1 MAYEMSNQNQKRP
14 SMSAILASNG
24 TKVLAQNLR
33 LTNEQIM
40 KANSTALTL
49 STNPSLA
56 KCNPVSIIKYVYEVA
71 RMNFSRDDC
80 VYPVPYGNSIQAQ
93 IGYKGFKELAMKSG
107 EYLDVNAKIVY
118 ECDQIIR
125 DEDTGIIKV
134 KFEKDYEKTI
144 GAKIKGYYAYAI
156 SKETKE
162 ICNTVYWSKDI
173 CEKHGR
179 YYSKTYDS
187 LWGKNEQSFNKMA
200 LKTVLK
206 QLCNELSTTPQLELA
221 KKSDGYVYG
230 EGYADNPQNNKKV
243 LNEIDSTFEE
253 ETGEIIDNP
262 AEEVEIEE

>member
-1 MAYEMSNQNQKRP
+1 MAYEMNNQVKPRQ
-14 SMSAILASNG
+14 SVSTLLASNSV
-24 TKVLAQNLR
+24 KSLAQNLH
-33 LTNEQIM
+33 LTNDQLM

-49 STNPSLA
+49 STNPALRR
-56 KCNPVSIIKYVYEVA
+56 CEPISIIKYVYEVA

-93 IGYKGFKELAMKSG
+93 VGYKGFKELAMRSG
-107 EYLDVNAKIVY
+107 EYLDVNCKIVY
-118 ECDQIIR
+118 DCDRIER
-125 DEDTGIIKV
+125 DEDTGIVKV
-134 KFEKDYEKTI
+134 KFEKDYDKVI
-144 GAKIKGYYAYAI
+144 NAKVKGYYAYAI

-162 ICNTVYWSKDI
+162 ICNTVYWSKEK

-179 YYSKTYDS
+179 EYSKTFDS

-206 QLCNELSTTPQLELA
+206 QLCNELSTTPQLEYA
-221 KKSDGYVYG
+221 RKQDGYVYG

-253 ETGEIIDNP
+253 EVEEIIDNP